1 MLKYNKKYYGISA
14 QYISLAKLSVAL
26 RKQSE
31 NCMKGFFITFE
42 GIDGS
47 GKTTQINLLDKY
59 LKDRGFGVVLT
70 REPGGTALGDEIR
83 EILLNPQNTGMSSRA
98 ETLLFEASRAQ
109 LVEEVIKPSL
119 EKGKIVIC
127 DRFFDSTI
135 AYQGAAR
142 GLGVKE
148 ILDLSLWATSG
159 LVPDLTFL
167 ITINVEICESR
178 MKTQLKKPDR
188 IENEKNEFKE
198 KISRGY
204 LDVAKIFK
212 ERFVIIDGRMEIESV
227 FSIIKN
233 KVDVLLITKK
243 NLRADI

>member
-1 MLKYNKKYYGISA
+1 M
-14 QYISLAKLSVAL
+14 
-26 RKQSE
+26 R
-31 NCMKGFFITFE
+31 GFFITFE

-47 GKTTQINLLDKY
+47 GKTTQIKLLDKY
-59 LKDRGFGVVLT
+59 LRDNGFSVVLT

-83 EILLNPQNTGMSSRA
+83 GILLNPKNTGMSSRA

-109 LVEEVIKPSL
+109 LVEKVIRPAI
-119 EKGKIVIC
+119 ENGKIVIC

-148 ILDLSLWATSG
+148 ILDLSLWASAG

-167 ITINVEICESR
+167 IAINVEICEQR
-178 MKTQLKKPDR
+178 MKIQRKKPDR

-198 KISRGY
+198 KISRSY
-204 LDVAKIFK
+204 LDVAEIFK
-212 ERFVIIDGRMEIESV
+212 ERFEIIDGHMEIEDI
-227 FSIIKN
+227 FSIIKK
-233 KVDVLLITKK
+233 KVEVLL
-243 NLRADI
+243 NR

>member
-1 MLKYNKKYYGISA
+1 
-14 QYISLAKLSVAL
+14 
-26 RKQSE
+26 
-31 NCMKGFFITFE
+31 MKGFFITFE

-47 GKTTQINLLDKY
+47 GKTTQIKLLDKY
-59 LKDRGFGVVLT
+59 LMDRGFDVVLT

-83 EILLNPQNTGMSSRA
+83 DILLNPQNTGMSSRA

-109 LVEEVIKPSL
+109 LVEKVIKPAI
-119 EKGKIVIC
+119 ENGKIVIC

-148 ILDLSLWATSG
+148 ILDMSLWASAG

-204 LDVAKIFK
+204 LDVAEIFK
-212 ERFVIIDGRMEIESV
+212 ERFEIIDGHMEIEAI
-227 FSIIKN
+227 FSIIKQ
-233 KVDVLLITKK
+233 KVEFLL
-243 NLRADI
+243 NR

>member
-1 MLKYNKKYYGISA
+1 M
-14 QYISLAKLSVAL
+14 
-26 RKQSE
+26 R
-31 NCMKGFFITFE
+31 GFFITFE

-47 GKTTQINLLDKY
+47 GKTTQIKLLDKY
-59 LKDRGFGVVLT
+59 LRDRGFEVVLT

-83 EILLNPQNTGMSSRA
+83 GILLNPKNTGMSSRA

-109 LVEEVIKPSL
+109 LVEKIIRPAIENGI
-119 EKGKIVIC
+119 IVIC

-148 ILDLSLWATSG
+148 ILEMSLWATSG

-167 ITINVEICESR
+167 ITLNVEICEQR

-204 LDVAKIFK
+204 LDVAEIFK
-212 ERFVIIDGRMEIESV
+212 KRFEIIDGHMEIEDI
-227 FSIIKN
+227 FSIIKQ
-233 KVDVLLITKK
+233 KVEVLL
-243 NLRADI
+243 NS

>member
-1 MLKYNKKYYGISA
+1 MGKNIYM
-14 QYISLAKLSVAL
+14 
-26 RKQSE
+26 R
-31 NCMKGFFITFE
+31 GFFITFE

-47 GKTTQINLLDKY
+47 GKTTQIKLLDKY
-59 LKDRGFGVVLT
+59 LADKGFDVVLT

-83 EILLNPQNTGMSSRA
+83 DILLNPKNKGMSSRA
-98 ETLLFEASRAQ
+98 ETLLFQASRAQ
-109 LVEEVIKPSL
+109 LVKKVIKPAL
-119 EKGKIVIC
+119 ENGKIVIC

-148 ILDLSLWATSG
+148 ILEMSLWATSG

-167 ITINVEICESR
+167 ITLNVEICEQR

-204 LDVAKIFK
+204 LDVAEIFK
-212 ERFVIIDGRMEIESV
+212 KRFEIIDGHMEIEDI
-227 FSIIKN
+227 FSIIKQ
-233 KVDVLLITKK
+233 KVEVLL
-243 NLRADI
+243 NS

>member
-1 MLKYNKKYYGISA
+1 
-14 QYISLAKLSVAL
+14 
-26 RKQSE
+26 
-31 NCMKGFFITFE
+31 MKGFFITFE

-47 GKTTQINLLDKY
+47 GKTTQIKLLDKY
-59 LKDRGFGVVLT
+59 LKDRGFDVVLT

-109 LVEEVIKPSL
+109 LVEKVIKPAL
-119 EKGKIVIC
+119 ENGKIVIC

-135 AYQGAAR
+135 AYQGVAR

-148 ILDLSLWATSG
+148 ILDMSLWASAG

-167 ITINVEICESR
+167 ITINMEICESR

-198 KISRGY
+198 KINRGY
-204 LDVAKIFK
+204 LDVAEIFK
-212 ERFVIIDGRMEIESV
+212 ERFEIIDGHMEIEAI
-227 FSIIKN
+227 FPIIKQ
-233 KVDVLLITKK
+233 KVEVLLNK
-243 NLRADI
+243 

>member
-1 MLKYNKKYYGISA
+1 M
-14 QYISLAKLSVAL
+14 
-26 RKQSE
+26 R
-31 NCMKGFFITFE
+31 GFFITFE

-47 GKTTQINLLDKY
+47 GKTTQIKLLDKY
-59 LKDRGFGVVLT
+59 LTDKGFDVVLT

-83 EILLNPQNTGMSSRA
+83 DILLNPKNKGMSSRA
-98 ETLLFEASRAQ
+98 ETLLFQASRAQ
-109 LVEEVIKPSL
+109 LVKKVIKPAL
-119 EKGKIVIC
+119 ENGKIVIC

-148 ILDLSLWATSG
+148 ILEMSLWATSG

-167 ITINVEICESR
+167 ITLNVEICEQR

-204 LDVAKIFK
+204 LDVAEIFK
-212 ERFVIIDGRMEIESV
+212 KRFEIIDGHMEIEDI
-227 FSIIKN
+227 FSIIKQ
-233 KVDVLLITKK
+233 KVEVLL
-243 NLRADI
+243 NR

>member
-1 MLKYNKKYYGISA
+1 
-14 QYISLAKLSVAL
+14 
-26 RKQSE
+26 
-31 NCMKGFFITFE
+31 MKGLFITFE

-47 GKTTQINLLDKY
+47 GKSTQINLLDKY
-59 LKDRGFGVVLT
+59 LKDRGFDVVLT

-98 ETLLFEASRAQ
+98 ETLLFEAARAQ
-109 LVEEVIKPSL
+109 LVEKVIKPAL
-119 EKGKIVIC
+119 ENGKIVIC

-148 ILDLSLWATSG
+148 ILDLSLWASSG

-178 MKTQLKKPDR
+178 MKTQHKIPDR

-204 LDVAKIFK
+204 LDVAEIFK
-212 ERFVIIDGRMEIESV
+212 ERFEVIDGRMEIEAV
-227 FSIIKN
+227 FSIIKQ
-233 KVDVLLITKK
+233 KVELLLKER
-243 NLRADI
+243 L

>member
-1 MLKYNKKYYGISA
+1 MGKD
-14 QYISLAKLSVAL
+14 
-26 RKQSE
+26 
-31 NCMKGFFITFE
+31 NCMNGFFITFE

-47 GKTTQINLLDKY
+47 GKTTQIKLLDKY
-59 LKDRGFGVVLT
+59 LTDKGFDVVLT

-83 EILLNPQNTGMSSRA
+83 DILLNPKNKGMSSRA
-98 ETLLFEASRAQ
+98 ETLLFQASRAQ
-109 LVEEVIKPSL
+109 LVKKVIKPAL
-119 EKGKIVIC
+119 ENGKIVIC

-148 ILDLSLWATSG
+148 ILEMSLWATSG

-167 ITINVEICESR
+167 ITLNVEICEQR

-204 LDVAKIFK
+204 LDVAEIFK
-212 ERFVIIDGRMEIESV
+212 KRFEIIDGHMEIEDI
-227 FSIIKN
+227 FSIIKQ
-233 KVDVLLITKK
+233 KVEVLL
-243 NLRADI
+243 NS

>member
-1 MLKYNKKYYGISA
+1 M
-14 QYISLAKLSVAL
+14 AK
-26 RKQSE
+26 
-31 NCMKGFFITFE
+31 NNNMKGFFITFE

-47 GKTTQINLLDKY
+47 GKTTQIKLLNKY
-59 LKDRGFGVVLT
+59 LTERGFDVVLT

-83 EILLNPQNTGMSSRA
+83 DILLNPKNKGMSARA

-109 LVEEVIKPSL
+109 LVEKVIRPAI
-119 EKGKIVIC
+119 ENGKIVIC

-148 ILDLSLWATSG
+148 IFDLSLWATAG

-167 ITINVEICESR
+167 IAINVEACESR
-178 MKTQLKKPDR
+178 MKTQLKIPDR

-204 LDVAKIFK
+204 LDVAEIFK
-212 ERFVIIDGRMEIESV
+212 ERFEIIEGHLEIEDIFFTIKQKVEV
-227 FSIIKN
+227 FLN
-233 KVDVLLITKK
+233 KKTVG
-243 NLRADI
+243 

>member
-1 MLKYNKKYYGISA
+1 
-14 QYISLAKLSVAL
+14 
-26 RKQSE
+26 
-31 NCMKGFFITFE
+31 MKGFFITFE

-47 GKTTQINLLDKY
+47 GKTTQIKLLDKY
-59 LKDRGFGVVLT
+59 LRDRGFEVVLT

-83 EILLNPQNTGMSSRA
+83 GILLNPKNTGMSSRA

-109 LVEEVIKPSL
+109 LVEKIIRPAIENGI
-119 EKGKIVIC
+119 IVIC

-148 ILDLSLWATSG
+148 ILEMSLWATSG

-167 ITINVEICESR
+167 ITLNVEICEQR

-204 LDVAKIFK
+204 LDVAEIFK
-212 ERFVIIDGRMEIESV
+212 KRFEIIDGHMEIEDI
-227 FSIIKN
+227 FSIIKQ
-233 KVDVLLITKK
+233 KVEVLL
-243 NLRADI
+243 NR

>member
-1 MLKYNKKYYGISA
+1 
-14 QYISLAKLSVAL
+14 
-26 RKQSE
+26 
-31 NCMKGFFITFE
+31 MKGFFITFE

-47 GKTTQINLLDKY
+47 GKTTQIKLLNKY
-59 LKDRGFGVVLT
+59 LKDRGFDVVLT

-83 EILLNPQNTGMSSRA
+83 DILLNPQHKGMSSRA

-109 LVEEVIKPSL
+109 LVEKVIRPSI
-119 EKGKIVIC
+119 KSGKIVIC

-148 ILDLSLWATSG
+148 ILDLSLWASAG

-167 ITINVEICESR
+167 ITIKVEICELR

-212 ERFVIIDGRMEIESV
+212 ERFEIIDGHMEIEAI
-227 FSIIKN
+227 FSIIKQ
-233 KVDVLLITKK
+233 KVEVLL
-243 NLRADI
+243 NR

>member
-1 MLKYNKKYYGISA
+1 M
-14 QYISLAKLSVAL
+14 
-26 RKQSE
+26 R
-31 NCMKGFFITFE
+31 GFFITFE

-59 LKDRGFGVVLT
+59 LKGKGFDVLLT

-109 LVEEVIKPSL
+109 LVEKVIRPAI
-119 EKGKIVIC
+119 ENGKIVIC

-148 ILDLSLWATSG
+148 ILDLSLWASAG

-167 ITINVEICESR
+167 ISINVEICEQR
-178 MKTQLKKPDR
+178 MKTQRKKPDR

-198 KISRGY
+198 KISSGY
-204 LDVAKIFK
+204 LDAAEIFK
-212 ERFVIIDGRMEIESV
+212 ERFEIIDGHMKIEDI
-227 FSIIKN
+227 FSIIKQ
-233 KVDVLLITKK
+233 KVGVLL
-243 NLRADI
+243 NR

>member
-1 MLKYNKKYYGISA
+1 M
-14 QYISLAKLSVAL
+14 
-26 RKQSE
+26 R
-31 NCMKGFFITFE
+31 GFFITFE

-47 GKTTQINLLDKY
+47 GKTTQIKLLDKY
-59 LKDRGFGVVLT
+59 LRDRGFEVVLT

-83 EILLNPQNTGMSSRA
+83 GILLNPKNTGMSSRA

-109 LVEEVIKPSL
+109 LVEKIIRPAIENGI
-119 EKGKIVIC
+119 IVIC

-148 ILDLSLWATSG
+148 ILEMSLWATSG

-167 ITINVEICESR
+167 ITLNVEICEQR

-204 LDVAKIFK
+204 LDVAEIFK
-212 ERFVIIDGRMEIESV
+212 KRFEIIDGHMEIEDI
-227 FSIIKN
+227 FSIIKQ
-233 KVDVLLITKK
+233 KVEVLL
-243 NLRADI
+243 NR